1 MANLRIHP
9 IIQQA
14 FAYHI
19 YSIIFIFWISL
30 QIFGFLS
37 FRFLMGGLG
46 LNIDNVRVVIFWSKS
61 ARSPTFSIPGK
72 KSTVRWAGF
81 A

>member
-1 MANLRIHP
+1 MANLRIHS

-37 FRFLMGGLG
+37 FPFLMGGLG
-46 LNIDNVRVVIFWSKS
+46 LKIYNVRVVIFRHKS
-61 ARSPTFSIPGK
+61 APLPTFSFPGK
-72 KSTVRWAGF
+72 KSTVR
-81 A
+81 